1 MLMHYTYILQSML
14 DGSYYVGSTG
24 NLKDRLVAHNSRT
37 VQSTKAKVPY
47 KIVWYCAFENKTKS
61 IAFEKYLKTGSCI
74 AFANKHL
81 RETRPF
87 KSPHLH

>member
-47 KIVWYCAFENKTKS
+47 KIVWYCAFE
-61 IAFEKYLKTGSCI
+61 KYLKTGSGI
-74 AFANKHL
+74 AYANKHL